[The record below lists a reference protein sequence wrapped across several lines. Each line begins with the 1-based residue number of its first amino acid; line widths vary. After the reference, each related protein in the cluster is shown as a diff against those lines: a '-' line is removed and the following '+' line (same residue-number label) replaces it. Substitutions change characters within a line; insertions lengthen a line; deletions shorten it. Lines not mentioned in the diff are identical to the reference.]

1 MLQNII
7 DLLKYSKGETENI
20 RLAKGKYK
28 FPNSVGEAYK
38 QFRHELR
45 WQKKG

>member
-1 MLQNII
+1 MIKNILE
-7 DLLKYSKGETENI
+7 LLSFVQDDTENI
-20 RLAKGKYK
+20 RIAKGKYK